1 MITWTRFLVPS
12 RSTRII
18 RNKILQS
25 PKCISFNKLRYPERQ
40 RTRQRKFLFSFL
52 ALLGK
57 TFKFEAEEGV
67 AFALLIALLLVAELR
82 VTLLLVARLR
92 FGG

>member
-1 MITWTRFLVPS
+1 MI
-12 RSTRII
+12 IG
-18 RNKILQS
+18 NKSLQS
-25 PKCISFNKLRYPERQ
+25 PKCISFNKSRHPERQ
-40 RTRQRKFLFSFL
+40 RTRQPKFFFSFL

-67 AFALLIALLLVAELR
+67 AFALLKALLLAAELR
-82 VTLLLVARLR
+82 VTLLLVTRLR